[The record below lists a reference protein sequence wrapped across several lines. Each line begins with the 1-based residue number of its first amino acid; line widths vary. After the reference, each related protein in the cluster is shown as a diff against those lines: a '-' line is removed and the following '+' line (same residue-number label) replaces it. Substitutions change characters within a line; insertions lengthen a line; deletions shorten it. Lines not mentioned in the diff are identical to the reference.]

1 MKHSFL
7 LKQTVLFATLFGVSG
22 AITYYLCYRNYTPQS
37 TEQLP
42 TDNPNTPLKP
52 SEVLFTSLMSLNKFN
67 IDANLE
73 FTYQQDM
80 THGCID
86 IQGVADVSD
95 LSNLKI
101 SGDLFAN
108 YGASSITGSLGYF
121 DETIYV
127 DYNQSHLKLEQAD
140 LFDFI
145 DMLPSMG
152 VNISMPEEIK
162 TLDLNDVT
170 SKLSNMEP
178 TSCPD
183 GYMFELA
190 LNETIS
196 VFFKSDFNYQ
206 FTGLRT
212 NKFFYDDLFVFL
224 DCDISSENVPTDAL
238 LNPETIEGAPTY
250 QSFRPAFNLINGFYN
265 LFQNKNNTFGL
276 NVSLDKQTLNGL
288 ENVISI
294 NGDLSYDLTNNAA
307 SFDIGIDENNRH
319 HQFGLYLKNNTL
331 FINQADIN
339 KLSIQN
345 QTTSNL
351 IDYLLN
357 QISDD
362 TIKTLLDDLTTTM
375 SGPELSNLIANLEN
389 LNSWIVAID
398 VLEDKISIT
407 IDLSVF
413 GLQINQITIYAS
425 IDYQTLLGIHLD
437 DYEYNGYIVNVDI
450 DVKPFNLVSPV
461 TSEYVALDPAMELVP
476 TIFNLINQE
485 QFRLE
490 FNGEVTSSSEE
501 AAPVSINGGLQF
513 DVLDTYG
520 YGEVTIV
527 DQTNYTHNLK
537 ADYRQDKTLLFAYN
551 QTLRGK
557 LDGAA
562 IDDIYTMV
570 GDIINNKDDH
580 FMELFGDIL
589 QKISETPL
597 YQALNGDIG
606 ILFATNTFSNIQITP
621 TTIDL
626 DLSGALIGLD
636 CIMHLTIN
644 YDSTHLYG
652 IEFSNINFNNTII
665 NFNINLTDF
674 DPSLES
680 TRLDPMN
687 TYFDF
692 SDIKLLLSLGIN
704 TAEFND
710 YRLVGKANLNILG
723 IIDKDLPI
731 DLRIKNNQGNVSLS
745 LDLTDIPIVGL
756 ANGDPDYTS
765 TKSRTAS
772 IYYRDG
778 LVYLRRTDRVSNG
791 IIFTTQYDVNYT
803 SVCQLDYFMDN
814 IMYYLCEFVM
824 GLRSWVM
831 DQIQS
836 SNTSANGQI
845 RYETILKDFYY
856 KEQGSYFF
864 IDINIAEL
872 AQNPDLQSLTV
883 KVRVNSETA
892 MLSGL
897 DINLNISVGITI
909 KISASLD
916 LVDVGSEVDL
926 TVMDT
931 FIAAHCNDEINT
943 VIKTATKI

>member
-1 MKHSFL
+1 M
-7 LKQTVLFATLFGVSG
+7 
-22 AITYYLCYRNYTPQS
+22 
-37 TEQLP
+37 
-42 TDNPNTPLKP
+42 
-52 SEVLFTSLMSLNKFN
+52 
-67 IDANLE
+67 AN
-73 FTYQQDM
+73 
-80 THGCID
+80 
-86 IQGVADVSD
+86 V
-95 LSNLKI
+95 
-101 SGDLFAN
+101 
-108 YGASSITGSLGYF
+108 
-121 DETIYV
+121 
-127 DYNQSHLKLEQAD
+127 
-140 LFDFI
+140 
-145 DMLPSMG
+145 
-152 VNISMPEEIK
+152 
-162 TLDLNDVT
+162 
-170 SKLSNMEP
+170 
-178 TSCPD
+178 
-183 GYMFELA
+183 
-190 LNETIS
+190 
-196 VFFKSDFNYQ
+196 
-206 FTGLRT
+206 
-212 NKFFYDDLFVFL
+212 
-224 DCDISSENVPTDAL
+224 
-238 LNPETIEGAPTY
+238 
-250 QSFRPAFNLINGFYN
+250 
-265 LFQNKNNTFGL
+265 
-276 NVSLDKQTLNGL
+276 
-288 ENVISI
+288 
-294 NGDLSYDLTNNAA
+294 
-307 SFDIGIDENNRH
+307 
-319 HQFGLYLKNNTL
+319 
-331 FINQADIN
+331 
-339 KLSIQN
+339 
-345 QTTSNL
+345 
-351 IDYLLN
+351 
-357 QISDD
+357 
-362 TIKTLLDDLTTTM
+362 
-375 SGPELSNLIANLEN
+375 
-389 LNSWIVAID
+389 
-398 VLEDKISIT
+398 
-407 IDLSVF
+407 
-413 GLQINQITIYAS
+413 
-425 IDYQTLLGIHLD
+425 
-437 DYEYNGYIVNVDI
+437 
-450 DVKPFNLVSPV
+450 
-461 TSEYVALDPAMELVP
+461 
-476 TIFNLINQE
+476 
-485 QFRLE
+485 
-490 FNGEVTSSSEE
+490 
-501 AAPVSINGGLQF
+501 
-513 DVLDTYG
+513 
-520 YGEVTIV
+520 
-527 DQTNYTHNLK
+527 
-537 ADYRQDKTLLFAYN
+537 LLFAYN

-570 GDIINNKDDH
+570 EDIINHKDDH

-597 YQALNGDIG
+597 YQALNGDLG

-836 SNTSANGQI
+836 SNTSVNGQI

>member
-1 MKHSFL
+1 M
-7 LKQTVLFATLFGVSG
+7 
-22 AITYYLCYRNYTPQS
+22 
-37 TEQLP
+37 
-42 TDNPNTPLKP
+42 
-52 SEVLFTSLMSLNKFN
+52 
-67 IDANLE
+67 
-73 FTYQQDM
+73 
-80 THGCID
+80 
-86 IQGVADVSD
+86 
-95 LSNLKI
+95 
-101 SGDLFAN
+101 
-108 YGASSITGSLGYF
+108 
-121 DETIYV
+121 
-127 DYNQSHLKLEQAD
+127 
-140 LFDFI
+140 
-145 DMLPSMG
+145 
-152 VNISMPEEIK
+152 
-162 TLDLNDVT
+162 
-170 SKLSNMEP
+170 
-178 TSCPD
+178 
-183 GYMFELA
+183 
-190 LNETIS
+190 
-196 VFFKSDFNYQ
+196 
-206 FTGLRT
+206 
-212 NKFFYDDLFVFL
+212 
-224 DCDISSENVPTDAL
+224 
-238 LNPETIEGAPTY
+238 
-250 QSFRPAFNLINGFYN
+250 
-265 LFQNKNNTFGL
+265 
-276 NVSLDKQTLNGL
+276 
-288 ENVISI
+288 
-294 NGDLSYDLTNNAA
+294 
-307 SFDIGIDENNRH
+307 
-319 HQFGLYLKNNTL
+319 
-331 FINQADIN
+331 
-339 KLSIQN
+339 
-345 QTTSNL
+345 
-351 IDYLLN
+351 
-357 QISDD
+357 
-362 TIKTLLDDLTTTM
+362 
-375 SGPELSNLIANLEN
+375 
-389 LNSWIVAID
+389 
-398 VLEDKISIT
+398 
-407 IDLSVF
+407 
-413 GLQINQITIYAS
+413 
-425 IDYQTLLGIHLD
+425 
-437 DYEYNGYIVNVDI
+437 
-450 DVKPFNLVSPV
+450 
-461 TSEYVALDPAMELVP
+461 
-476 TIFNLINQE
+476 
-485 QFRLE
+485 
-490 FNGEVTSSSEE
+490 
-501 AAPVSINGGLQF
+501 
-513 DVLDTYG
+513 
-520 YGEVTIV
+520 
-527 DQTNYTHNLK
+527 
-537 ADYRQDKTLLFAYN
+537 
-551 QTLRGK
+551 
-557 LDGAA
+557 
-562 IDDIYTMV
+562 
-570 GDIINNKDDH
+570 
-580 FMELFGDIL
+580 
-589 QKISETPL
+589 
-597 YQALNGDIG
+597 
-606 ILFATNTFSNIQITP
+606 
-621 TTIDL
+621 
-626 DLSGALIGLD
+626 
-636 CIMHLTIN
+636 
-644 YDSTHLYG
+644 YG

>member
-42 TDNPNTPLKP
+42 TDNPDTPLKP

-101 SGDLFAN
+101 SGNLSAN
-108 YGASSITGSLGYF
+108 YGASYINGSLGYF

-140 LFDFI
+140 LFDFV

-152 VNISMPEEIK
+152 INISMPDEIK
-162 TLDLNDVT
+162 NLDLNEIT
-170 SKLSNMEP
+170 SKLSSMEP

-190 LNETIS
+190 LNDIIS
-196 VFFKSDFNYQ
+196 VYFKSDFNYQ

-224 DCDISSENVPTDAL
+224 DCDINCDNVSNEAL
-238 LNPETIEGAPTY
+238 INPETIEGAPIY
-250 QSFRPAFNLINGFYN
+250 QSFRPALNLISGFYN
-265 LFQNKNNTFGL
+265 LFQSQCNTFNL
-276 NVSLDKQTLNGL
+276 NLKLDKQSLNGF
-288 ENVISI
+288 ENVVNV
-294 NGDLSYDLTNNAA
+294 NGDLSYDLTKQAA
-307 SFDIGIDENNRH
+307 SFDVRVNENDRN
-319 HQFGLYLKNNTL
+319 HQFGLYLQNDTL
-331 FINQADIN
+331 YINQANIN

-345 QTTSNL
+345 QTTFNL

-357 QISDD
+357 QIHDE
-362 TIKTLLDDLTTTM
+362 TIKELLDSLTTTM
-375 SGPELSNLIANLEN
+375 SGPELSNLISNLEN
-389 LNSWIVAID
+389 LNNWIVAID
-398 VLEDKISIT
+398 VLADKVSIT
-407 IDLSVF
+407 LDLSTF
-413 GLQINQITIYAS
+413 GLEINQITIYAS
-425 IDYQTLLGIHLD
+425 LDYQTLLGIHLD

-450 DVKPFNLVSPV
+450 DVKPFNLVSPI
-461 TSEYVALDPAMELVP
+461 TSEYVALDPAIELVP
-476 TIFNLINQE
+476 TIFNLINQK
-485 QFRLE
+485 QFRFD
-490 FNGEVTSSSEE
+490 FNGQVASVVDGI
-501 AAPVSINGGLQF
+501 APISIDGGLQF
-513 DVLDTYG
+513 DVTDLYG
-520 YGEVTIV
+520 YGDITIV
-527 DQTNYTHNLK
+527 DRNNYTHNLK

-551 QTLRGK
+551 KTLRGK

-570 GDIINNKDDH
+570 EDIINHKDDH

-597 YQALNGDIG
+597 YQALNGDLG
-606 ILFATNTFSNIQITP
+606 ILFATDTFSNIQISP

-626 DLSGALIGLD
+626 DLSGALVGLD

-644 YDSTHLYG
+644 YDSSHLYG
-652 IEFSNINFNNTII
+652 IEFSNIKFNDSVI
-665 NFNINLTDF
+665 NFNLNLSNF
-674 DPSLES
+674 DTSLES
-680 TRLDPMN
+680 SRLDPMD

-710 YRLVGKANLNILG
+710 YHLTGEANLNILG

-731 DLRIKNNQGNVSLS
+731 DLKIKNNQGNVSLS
-745 LDLTDIPIVGL
+745 LDLPDIPIISIV
-756 ANGDPDYTS
+756 NGDPDYTS
-765 TKSRTAS
+765 TKTRNAS
-772 IYYRDG
+772 IYYQDG

-791 IIFTTQYDVNYT
+791 LFITTQYDVNYT
-803 SVCQLDYFMDN
+803 SVCELDYFMDN
-814 IMYYLCEFVM
+814 IMYYLCDFVM
-824 GLRSWVM
+824 GLRSWVK

-836 SNTSANGQI
+836 SNVETDGQI
-845 RYETILKDFYY
+845 QYESILKDFYY
-856 KEQGSYFF
+856 NEQGSYFF

-897 DINLNISVGITI
+897 DINLNISVGISI
-909 KISASLD
+909 KIAATID
-916 LVDVGSEVDL
+916 LIDVGSEVDL
-926 TVMDT
+926 TAMQD
-931 FIAAHCNDEINT
+931 FIMQHSGDEINT
-943 VIKTATKI
+943 VNKIATKI

>member
-224 DCDISSENVPTDAL
+224 DCDISSENVPTDDL

-294 NGDLSYDLTNNAA
+294 NGDLSYDLTNNAT

-319 HQFGLYLKNNTL
+319 HQFGLYLQNDTL
-331 FINQADIN
+331 YINQANIN

-351 IDYLLN
+351 IDYFLN

-375 SGPELSNLIANLEN
+375 SGPEL
-389 LNSWIVAID
+389 
-398 VLEDKISIT
+398 
-407 IDLSVF
+407 
-413 GLQINQITIYAS
+413 
-425 IDYQTLLGIHLD
+425 IH
-437 DYEYNGYIVNVDI
+437 G
-450 DVKPFNLVSPV
+450 
-461 TSEYVALDPAMELVP
+461 
-476 TIFNLINQE
+476 
-485 QFRLE
+485 
-490 FNGEVTSSSEE
+490 
-501 AAPVSINGGLQF
+501 
-513 DVLDTYG
+513 
-520 YGEVTIV
+520 
-527 DQTNYTHNLK
+527 
-537 ADYRQDKTLLFAYN
+537 
-551 QTLRGK
+551 
-557 LDGAA
+557 
-562 IDDIYTMV
+562 
-570 GDIINNKDDH
+570 
-580 FMELFGDIL
+580 
-589 QKISETPL
+589 
-597 YQALNGDIG
+597 
-606 ILFATNTFSNIQITP
+606 
-621 TTIDL
+621 
-626 DLSGALIGLD
+626 
-636 CIMHLTIN
+636 
-644 YDSTHLYG
+644 
-652 IEFSNINFNNTII
+652 
-665 NFNINLTDF
+665 
-674 DPSLES
+674 
-680 TRLDPMN
+680 
-687 TYFDF
+687 
-692 SDIKLLLSLGIN
+692 
-704 TAEFND
+704 
-710 YRLVGKANLNILG
+710 
-723 IIDKDLPI
+723 
-731 DLRIKNNQGNVSLS
+731 
-745 LDLTDIPIVGL
+745 
-756 ANGDPDYTS
+756 
-765 TKSRTAS
+765 
-772 IYYRDG
+772 
-778 LVYLRRTDRVSNG
+778 
-791 IIFTTQYDVNYT
+791 
-803 SVCQLDYFMDN
+803 
-814 IMYYLCEFVM
+814 
-824 GLRSWVM
+824 
-831 DQIQS
+831 
-836 SNTSANGQI
+836 
-845 RYETILKDFYY
+845 
-856 KEQGSYFF
+856 
-864 IDINIAEL
+864 
-872 AQNPDLQSLTV
+872 
-883 KVRVNSETA
+883 
-892 MLSGL
+892 
-897 DINLNISVGITI
+897 
-909 KISASLD
+909 
-916 LVDVGSEVDL
+916 
-926 TVMDT
+926 
-931 FIAAHCNDEINT
+931 
-943 VIKTATKI
+943 